1 MPSNCIGEWTE
12 YGPCT
17 ENCGG
22 GIQMRQYT
30 IISPSMDG
38 GTPCPETDG
47 TTQTQPCNIDEPCCN
62 MEELYENCKFMD
74 ISKSSWD
81 LNTLRNKN
89 DCESCIQF
97 FNDCKDHKDYNKNL
111 LEWSDMKKFFC
122 EYENKSEVD
131 SEKARE
137 IDEEQER
144 LCTIPGYMSNCI
156 NDVLNQQDKMTNA
169 SPSPASPCLSKSLW
183 REGRMNNCRSM
194 INSCEGPTTTSFID
208 IYNKI
213 YVDSFKRSSNCQP
226 LDDDGGGGGGAGEDG
241 VDGVDGGDGDDAD
254 VEKPDAFTMFFKG
267 LFDNIKYIYEL
278 ILNLFKD
285 EWPGEGGFIAHVL
298 TIVALALAVV
308 TASGLLVFCWKM
320 LKKRGETTSS
330 KTKKTSS
337 TKKKKG
343 SSGNDEDKGTM
354 VVLLNMIQK
363 LMEKD
368 EK

>member
-1 MPSNCIGEWTE
+1 
-12 YGPCT
+12 
-17 ENCGG
+17 
-22 GIQMRQYT
+22 
-30 IISPSMDG
+30 
-38 GTPCPETDG
+38 
-47 TTQTQPCNIDEPCCN
+47 
-62 MEELYENCKFMD
+62 
-74 ISKSSWD
+74 
-81 LNTLRNKN
+81 
-89 DCESCIQF
+89 
-97 FNDCKDHKDYNKNL
+97 
-111 LEWSDMKKFFC
+111 
-122 EYENKSEVD
+122 
-131 SEKARE
+131 
-137 IDEEQER
+137 
-144 LCTIPGYMSNCI
+144 
-156 NDVLNQQDKMTNA
+156 
-169 SPSPASPCLSKSLW
+169 
-183 REGRMNNCRSM
+183 
-194 INSCEGPTTTSFID
+194 
-208 IYNKI
+208 
-213 YVDSFKRSSNCQP
+213 
-226 LDDDGGGGGGAGEDG
+226 
-241 VDGVDGGDGDDAD
+241 
-254 VEKPDAFTMFFKG
+254 MFFKG

>member
-1 MPSNCIGEWTE
+1 MGQSKRRNDSRR
-12 YGPCT
+12 GPGGAA
-17 ENCGG
+17 EPPMDRWVNGG
-22 GIQMRQYT
+22 GKRAVVRLDT
-30 IISPSMDG
+30 G
-38 GTPCPETDG
+38 CG
-47 TTQTQPCNIDEPCCN
+47 
-62 MEELYENCKFMD
+62 
-74 ISKSSWD
+74 
-81 LNTLRNKN
+81 
-89 DCESCIQF
+89 
-97 FNDCKDHKDYNKNL
+97 HV
-111 LEWSDMKKFFC
+111 LERRAGK
-122 EYENKSEVD
+122 
-131 SEKARE
+131 
-137 IDEEQER
+137 I
-144 LCTIPGYMSNCI
+144 T
-156 NDVLNQQDKMTNA
+156 
-169 SPSPASPCLSKSLW
+169 
-183 REGRMNNCRSM
+183 RS
-194 INSCEGPTTTSFID
+194 
-208 IYNKI
+208 
-213 YVDSFKRSSNCQP
+213 
-226 LDDDGGGGGGAGEDG
+226 
-241 VDGVDGGDGDDAD
+241 DGGDGDDAD

-337 TKKKKG
+337 TNKKKG